1 MKALLTSCNRYD
13 LLTQTLD
20 SLLYKQREKLDI
32 VVNEDSIDPEYSQSK
47 LGATYGC
54 TVIHT
59 NGMGQHASIEAFLRN
74 TRDKYYLH
82 LENDWKFDNKYNWIH
97 ASLEIMRRDPKIVKV
112 LCREGSPHPV
122 THNLDL
128 GNGILYGY
136 LEPWKSDDGT
146 VWSGFSWNPGVT
158 DASILRRMIPFPKFE
173 QQLAERIW
181 KFGYK
186 VVEMKPAIYTH
197 LGEGRS
203 TVDLDPAKK

>member
-32 VVNEDSIDPEYSQSK
+32 IVNEDSTNPEYSQSK
-47 LGATYGC
+47 LGSTYNC

-59 NGMGQHASIEAFLRN
+59 NGLGQHGSIEAFLKN
-74 TRDKYYLH
+74 TNFKYYLH
-82 LENDWKFDNKYNWIH
+82 LEDDWSMDNKYNWIQ
-97 ASLEIMRRDPKIVKV
+97 ASLEIMRRDPKVIKV
-112 LCREGSPHPV
+112 LCRDGSPHPC

-128 GNGILYGY
+128 GNGITYGY
-136 LEPWKSDDGT
+136 LEPWTSEDGT
-146 VWSGFSWNPGVT
+146 LWSGFSWNPGVT
-158 DASILRRMIPFPKFE
+158 DASILRRMIPFPKYE

-186 VVEMKPAIYTH
+186 VVEMAPPIYKH
-197 LGEGRS
+197 IGDGRS
-203 TVDLDPAKK
+203 THN